1 MHKFTVASLLQVHF
15 LTKNT
20 ESQTKK
26 GFLKQEFVKKV
37 ALTFSNSHLDAF
49 SFSIDHKKK
58 PVKRPA
64 FIWFVELI
72 LLVLVS
78 FSLDKLSSTLH
89 LLTVEP

>member
-37 ALTFSNSHLDAF
+37 ALTFF
-49 SFSIDHKKK
+49 
-58 PVKRPA
+58 
-64 FIWFVELI
+64 
-72 LLVLVS
+72 
-78 FSLDKLSSTLH
+78 KLSFRCI
-89 LLTVEP
+89 

>member
-37 ALTFSNSHLDAF
+37 ALTFSNFHLDAF
-49 SFSIDHKKK
+49 SFSIDRQKKTGQTTGFYM
-58 PVKRPA
+58 VCRTYFA
-64 FIWFVELI
+64 CSSLF
-72 LLVLVS
+72 
-78 FSLDKLSSTLH
+78 FS
-89 LLTVEP
+89 